1 MKTKQTF
8 TLKNQNVMKTKK
20 YLVPMKVLAAVVFAF
35 VFSAFLNAQFVPP
48 SPSSNTQTAQEV
60 RATSTVTYDLSLN
73 HTVGEEYR
81 WAVRGGT
88 ITGGTPS
95 GDSSILGW
103 TANLD
108 LITVTWDTDI
118 TATPIGSAPGEIIV
132 QKRTGTNCPSEL
144 QVLDITMWNP
154 ATANLDLTGLVTEM
168 CSGDGLGGNVA
179 VDLTGAPRIP
189 ADGFEVT
196 YSISAPDIT
205 DLIDNSVD
213 VTDAILPD
221 NDELAQIPLPAGLK
235 NISATGA
242 DATFTLTITAMH
254 DDFGG
259 NGTLGLTTT
268 YAITVHPTPTTGVIN
283 SSTSLSRR

>member
-1 MKTKQTF
+1 MKTNQTF

-20 YLVPMKVLAAVVFAF
+20 YSVPMKVLAALVFAF

-48 SPSSNTQTAQEV
+48 SPSSNTQAAEEV

-73 HTVGEEYR
+73 HTPGEEYR

-88 ITGGTPS
+88 ITGGAPS

-108 LITVTWDTDI
+108 LITVTWNTDI

-132 QKRTGTNCPSEL
+132 QKRSGTNCPSQL

-179 VDLTGAPRIP
+179 VDLTGAPSTTT
-189 ADGFEVT
+189 DGFEVT
-196 YSISAPDIT
+196 YSISAPNIT
-205 DLIDNSVD
+205 DLLNASVD
-213 VTDAILPD
+213 VTDAVVPD
-221 NDELAQIPLPAGLK
+221 NDELAQIPLPAGLI
-235 NISATGA
+235 NTTGA
-242 DATFTLTITAMH
+242 DATFTLTMTAMH
-254 DDFGG
+254 DDFDG

-283 SSTSLSRR
+283 SGSSLSRR